1 MVVGFLEGRDPLE
14 MLTAMGAAEAGLLV
28 ACTPDSPRAI
38 PAPVVA
44 AAADSLGV
52 VAEAVGSVEDAVRRA
67 MAVAS
72 PDDLILMSGS
82 LYVVGAARTA
92 LRSEVDL

>member
-1 MVVGFLEGRDPLE
+1 
-14 MLTAMGAAEAGLLV
+14 
-28 ACTPDSPRAI
+28 
-38 PAPVVA
+38 VA

-72 PDDLILMSGS
+72 PDDLILITGS